1 MMQITTINMTMNR
14 VKNAKIKLSQ
24 HRDLGNRSSLTVY
37 EVAQLMD
44 TIKYGEKAEENAQD
58 SIFFSLN

>member
-1 MMQITTINMTMNR
+1 MQLTTTNMMMNR

-24 HRDLGNRSSLTVY
+24 HRDLGNRSSLSVY
-37 EVAQLMD
+37 EVARLMD
-44 TIKYGEKAEENAQD
+44 TIKFGEKAEGNAQD

>member
-1 MMQITTINMTMNR
+1 MQLTTTNMMMNR

-24 HRDLGNRSSLTVY
+24 HRDLGNRSSLSVY
-37 EVAQLMD
+37 EVARLMD
-44 TIKYGEKAEENAQD
+44 TIKFGEKADGNAQD

>member
-1 MMQITTINMTMNR
+1 MMMNR

-37 EVAQLMD
+37 EVARLMD
-44 TIKYGEKAEENAQD
+44 TIKYGEKAERNTQD